1 MKRIT
6 TAAIRTS
13 ARLALGLSLV
23 LALLI
28 PVGYLIMSYER
39 QCAVLETEAEAAAS
53 FVSRLVSANP
63 DYWRYEQPRLEG
75 FLSRRPFEIHQEI
88 WRILDSNENVL
99 AQRSDIVA
107 KPYVTRSYPLYEFG
121 NVVGRVEI
129 SRSLRPF
136 LINTFGLGLVGL
148 VLGAMLFFLI
158 RVFPLRALN
167 QALQSLQES
176 EAKFRAIAS
185 TAADGLVVMDNR
197 GRVTY
202 WNHTAEKMFGYTLDE
217 AAGRELHVLIAPKDY
232 HERYRQG
239 FERFIQTGAG
249 PAIGTTLEF
258 TAVRKD
264 GSSFPIEVSTS
275 AVQLNGVWHAVGI
288 IRDISDRKK
297 TESELMKLEKLE
309 SLGILAGG
317 IAHDFN
323 NLLTV
328 ILGNISLAQLDANG
342 SDPLCKRLSDG
353 ERAVLRARE
362 LTQQLLTFAKG
373 GAPIRKTA
381 SVQDIV
387 REACSF
393 SLSGSNVKCLF
404 AFAPDLRPVD
414 LDAGQISQVIHNL
427 VINAAQAMPD
437 GGTLHAACE
446 NTIVPPGTSLP
457 LTPGL
462 YVRISLR
469 DKGTG
474 IPREMLSKIF
484 DPYFTT
490 KPKGSGLGLATS
502 YSIIKKHDGHI
513 DVHSEPGTG
522 SVFHIYLPAS
532 HQELPAHPSEPHA
545 VVRGIGKVLVMDDE
559 RDVRNVA
566 GAMLKTL
573 GYEPVFASDGIE
585 ALAVYQNAV
594 TTGATFDAV
603 IMDLT
608 IPGGM
613 GGRET
618 IKKLLEIDPR
628 ARVIVASGYSNDPVM
643 ASFASYGFSGVIAK
657 PYALDTLG
665 ITLQAVIVRD
675 PQGHLSDQRSR

>member
-6 TAAIRTS
+6 AAAIRTS
-13 ARLALGLSLV
+13 TRLALGLSLV

-28 PVGYLIMSYER
+28 PAGYLIMSYER
-39 QCAVLETEAEAAAS
+39 QSSVLETEAEAAAS
-53 FVSRLVSANP
+53 FVSRLINANP
-63 DYWRYEQPRLEG
+63 DYWRYEQPRLDA
-75 FLSRRPFEIHQEI
+75 FLSRRPFETHREI
-88 WRILDSNENVL
+88 WRILDSNDNVL
-99 AQRSDIVA
+99 AQRSDTIEH
-107 KPYVTRSYPLYEFG
+107 PLVTRSRPLYEFG
-121 NVVGRVEI
+121 KIVGRIEI
-129 SRSLRPF
+129 SRSMRPY
-136 LINTFGLGLVGL
+136 LLKTFGLTAVGL
-148 VLGAMLFFLI
+148 ALGAGFFFLI
-158 RVFPLRALN
+158 QVFPLRALN

-217 AAGRELHVLIAPKDY
+217 AAGRELHVLIAPQAY
-232 HERYRQG
+232 HEHYRQG
-239 FERFIQTGAG
+239 FERFVQTGGG
-249 PAIGTTLEF
+249 PAIGNTLEF
-258 TAVRKD
+258 MAIRKD

-275 AVQLNGVWHAVGI
+275 AVNLNGVWHAVGI
-288 IRDISDRKK
+288 IRDVSERKK

-328 ILGNISLAQLDANG
+328 ILGNISLAQLDA
-342 SDPLCKRLSDG
+342 SESEPLCKRLSDG

-373 GAPIRKTA
+373 GAPIKKTA
-381 SVQDIV
+381 SVKEIV
-387 REACSF
+387 KEACSF

-404 AFAPDLRPVD
+404 AFAHDLRPADVD
-414 LDAGQISQVIHNL
+414 SGQISQVIHNL
-427 VINAAQAMPD
+427 VINATQAMPD
-437 GGTLHAACE
+437 GGTLHVTCE
-446 NTIVPPGTSLP
+446 NTVVPAGTTLP
-457 LTPGL
+457 LKPGL

-469 DKGTG
+469 DQGTG

-513 DVHSEPGTG
+513 DVDSEPGTG
-522 SVFHIYLPAS
+522 SVFHIYLPVS
-532 HQELPAHPSEPHA
+532 HRELPAHPSEPHA
-545 VVRGIGKVLVMDDE
+545 FVRGIGKVLVMDDE
-559 RDVRNVA
+559 EDVRSVV
-566 GAMLKTL
+566 GAMLKAL
-573 GYEPVFASDGIE
+573 GYEPVFARDGAE
-585 ALAVYQNAV
+585 ALAIYQNAAQ
-594 TTGATFDAV
+594 TGNNVDVV

-613 GGRET
+613 GGKET
-618 IKKLLEIDPR
+618 IKKMLEIDHR

-643 ASFASYGFSGVIAK
+643 SSFESYGFSGVIAK
-657 PYALDTLG
+657 PYTMDTLA
-665 ITLQAVIVRD
+665 ITLQAVIEKQ
-675 PQGHLSDQRSR
+675 P